1 MGLISIGG
9 LFIYLRNN
17 WLQILLI
24 ILSIYD
30 LRIDLRI
37 LIDFFT
43 FSTLFY
49 TISEHPLAI
58 TILITSPSLLKKMNN
73 YNDRN

>member
-1 MGLISIGG
+1 MGFTSIGS
-9 LFIYLRNN
+9 LFIYIKNN
-17 WLQILLI
+17 LLQILLI
-24 ILSIYD
+24 TLSIYD
-30 LRIDLRI
+30 LRIDIRI

-58 TILITSPSLLKKMNN
+58 TVLLTSPNLLISNRK
-73 YNDRN
+73 

>member
-1 MGLISIGG
+1 MGVISINRF
-9 LFIYLRNN
+9 LIYTKHN

-24 ILSIYD
+24 VLSIYD

-49 TISEHPLAI
+49 TISHHPLAI
-58 TILITSPSLLKKMNN
+58 TILITSPSLFKT
-73 YNDRN
+73 RNKD

>member
-1 MGLISIGG
+1 MGLISFDR
-9 LFIYLRNN
+9 LFIYIKYN

-24 ILSIYD
+24 TLSIYD

-58 TILITSPSLLKKMNN
+58 TILITSPSLLKTINN
-73 YNDRN
+73 SKYRN

>member
-1 MGLISIGG
+1 MNFISIGR
-9 LFIYLRNN
+9 LFNYIKHN

-24 ILSIYD
+24 TLSIYD
-30 LRIDLRI
+30 LRIDIRI

-49 TISEHPLAI
+49 TISGHPLAI
-58 TILITSPSLLKKMNN
+58 TILITSPSLLKTINN
-73 YNDRN
+73 SNDGN